1 MNINSRQQK
10 NINEAI
16 LSVPRN
22 NNEELNEI
30 ASTLA
35 RFGIKGLSKLF
46 GKSAQ
51 KGAQKGAG
59 KAYNPSYGKK
69 PTAKAAKAAAD
80 ATGRKNVRVIPRG
93 PTMVPRDITGVKFA
107 PGVTRKMASDP
118 AFKKKIGQKI
128 KKEFDRRGW
137 KPGPGAPSAATSAP
151 KAAASAPKAAASAPK
166 ASAAAS
172 KATPKAGS
180 KTTASAVDPNKPQMR
195 TVGSKVDGVKT
206 VGPGRKAEKA
216 RAAAR
221 PSGVEP
227 PVKPKMTAG
236 QQRRDIQRQHG
247 DIRRARRQGK
257 MGAISAAAKRYKLRR
272 KTSVDPLGVIPS
284 RREFKTG
291 LKYLKRKTG
300 SVTGG
305 ISTNPLVTGG
315 LGYYLGRGSGD
326 E

>member
-30 ASTLA
+30 ASVLA
-35 RFGIKGLSKLF
+35 RLGVKGLSKVL

-51 KGAQKGAG
+51 KGAQKGAQQG
-59 KAYNPSYGKK
+59 TKQ
-69 PTAKAAKAAAD
+69 AAKAAPKA
-80 ATGRKNVRVIPRG
+80 AKRIPGTGTTPPSPVTGFKIRKDVLRRA
-93 PTMVPRDITGVKFA
+93 K
-107 PGVTRKMASDP
+107 SDP
-118 AFKKKIGQKI
+118 EFKKKLGRAI
-128 KKEFDRRGW
+128 KKDYD
-137 KPGPGAPSAATSAP
+137 A
-151 KAAASAPKAAASAPK
+151 
-166 ASAAAS
+166 
-172 KATPKAGS
+172 ATPKASVAAAKAGPKTAPKAGPKTAPKAEPKVEPKAGP

-206 VGPGRKAEKA
+206 VGPGRKAEKV

-236 QQRRDIQRQHG
+236 QKRRDIQRQHG
-247 DIRRARRQGK
+247 DIRRAKRQGK

-272 KTSVDPLGVIPS
+272 KTAVDPLGVIPS